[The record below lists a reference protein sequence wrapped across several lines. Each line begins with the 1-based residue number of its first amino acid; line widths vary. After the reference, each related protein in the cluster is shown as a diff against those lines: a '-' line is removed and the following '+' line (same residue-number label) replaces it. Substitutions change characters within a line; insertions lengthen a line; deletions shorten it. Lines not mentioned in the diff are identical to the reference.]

1 MTDKIQTKKTL
12 LIEDR
17 EYETQ
22 FTGKFERR
30 KRYTIADPKKLYC
43 VIPGVILQIHVHPGK
58 KVHRDERLLVLEA
71 MKMENQVLSPIEGR
85 IKTIHVKAGTMVPKG
100 TLLLE
105 FE

>member
-1 MTDKIQTKKTL
+1 MTDKIPTKKTL

-22 FTGKFERR
+22 YTAKFERR
-30 KRYTIADPKKLYC
+30 KTYTIADPKKVYC
-43 VIPGVILQIHVHPGK
+43 VIPGVILDIRVHPGK

-71 MKMENQVLSPIEGR
+71 MKMENEVLSPIEGR
-85 IKTIHVKAGTMVPKG
+85 VKSVYVKPGIMVPKG